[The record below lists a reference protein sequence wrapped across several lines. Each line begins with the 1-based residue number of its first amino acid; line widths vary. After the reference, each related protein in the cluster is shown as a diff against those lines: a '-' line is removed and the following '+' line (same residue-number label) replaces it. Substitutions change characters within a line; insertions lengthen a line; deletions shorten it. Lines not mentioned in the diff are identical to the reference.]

1 MSEEVK
7 KEIQA
12 ETPEETKET
21 TEVKSIT
28 GEYIKTRKDYAY
40 FIKQFETIFAGNKNA
55 NFYNL
60 SSFGAFI
67 NGMKYITA
75 EEIFPEVKTL
85 NDTETILNDC
95 LEKNSQ
101 IPNIIKEKSLEI
113 LKEEDKKFEPI
124 EKEIDEWF
132 EMYEN
137 IPSFFEYA
145 TNIITKITSS
155 MLLSEYIEIELLKFS
170 KLVLSTNTEEK
181 QKFISQLFTLI
192 KNYSRF
198 LHNLI

>member
-1 MSEEVK
+1 
-7 KEIQA
+7 
-12 ETPEETKET
+12 
-21 TEVKSIT
+21 
-28 GEYIKTRKDYAY
+28 
-40 FIKQFETIFAGNKNA
+40 
-55 NFYNL
+55 
-60 SSFGAFI
+60 
-67 NGMKYITA
+67 
-75 EEIFPEVKTL
+75 
-85 NDTETILNDC
+85 
-95 LEKNSQ
+95 
-101 IPNIIKEKSLEI
+101 
-113 LKEEDKKFEPI
+113 
-124 EKEIDEWF
+124 
-132 EMYEN
+132 MYEN

>member
-1 MSEEVK
+1 
-7 KEIQA
+7 
-12 ETPEETKET
+12 
-21 TEVKSIT
+21 
-28 GEYIKTRKDYAY
+28 
-40 FIKQFETIFAGNKNA
+40 
-55 NFYNL
+55 
-60 SSFGAFI
+60 
-67 NGMKYITA
+67 MKYITA

-181 QKFISQLFTLI
+181 QKFIFQLFTLI